1 MGASFLKEYYDIN
14 HSKEIRIIDTSV
26 ANPKWKNIIND
37 GSTPNENGERVF
49 EADKNE
55 IRANTLKDVVNAQLV
70 KIYLI
75 KDVDSSVPETNKN
88 INSPQWTNVTFIYW
102 NHFNKEEGKDGKQPG
117 CKNRL
122 IPSGIGQFYS
132 IRYKT

>member
-102 NHFNKEEGKDGKQPG
+102 NHFNKEEGKDRMSQG
-117 CKNRL
+117 R
-122 IPSGIGQFYS
+122 I
-132 IRYKT
+132 